1 MKHLLIWGA
10 GDQGTVTLDCALAM
24 KRYDKIDFLDMKEK
38 GHRSIPGYAVYE
50 EEKVNLSGFLRSYNE
65 AIVAVGSNDLREAK
79 TSRLMSLGI
88 PLATV
93 IHPTAVISPFSHI
106 SRGCAVLARAVVN
119 PNAHVGTGCIVNT
132 GAIIEHDCIIGDF
145 ANICPGVSM
154 AGHTKIGRKSFLGI
168 GSTIMDDITVGEE
181 SVVGAGAVVIRN
193 VPDRVVVAG
202 VPAKEIHS

>member
-24 KRYDKIDFLDMKEK
+24 KRYDMIDFLDMKEK

-119 PNAHVGTGCIVNT
+119 PNAHVGHHWGFCKYLPRCFHG
-132 GAIIEHDCIIGDF
+132 GAYKDRQKVVSGNRIHDHG
-145 ANICPGVSM
+145 
-154 AGHTKIGRKSFLGI
+154 
-168 GSTIMDDITVGEE
+168 
-181 SVVGAGAVVIRN
+181 
-193 VPDRVVVAG
+193 
-202 VPAKEIHS
+202 